1 LGEFLALAEY
11 FRHEQQNHGNERAG
25 GVAAALDNATE
36 RWLTESY
43 CPSRKGK
50 EIDNRGYHL
59 YLAAFWGEELA
70 KQTDD
75 AELAEGF
82 KAFSA
87 KLNENLDAIAQ
98 ELIDIQGQ
106 STDLGGYYWPN
117 EDKTTEVMR
126 PSSKY
131 NEILESLKK

>member
-1 LGEFLALAEY
+1 M
-11 FRHEQQNHGNERAG
+11 
-25 GVAAALDNATE
+25 
-36 RWLTESY
+36 
-43 CPSRKGK
+43 
-50 EIDNRGYHL
+50 
-59 YLAAFWGEELA
+59 A

-131 NEILESLKK
+131 NGILESLKK

>member
-1 LGEFLALAEY
+1 
-11 FRHEQQNHGNERAG
+11 ER
-25 GVAAALDNATE
+25 L
-36 RWLTESY
+36 LTDGYS
-43 CPSRKGK
+43 PSRKVK
-50 EIDNRGYHL
+50 EIDNRGSHL
-59 YLAAFWGEELA
+59 YLAAFWAEELA

-82 KAFSA
+82 KEFSA

-106 STDLGGYYWPN
+106 PADLGGYYWPN
-117 EDKTTEVMR
+117 EDKTAQVMR
-126 PSSKY
+126 PSSIY